1 TNTEADPLLSKDYTL
16 VYDSP
21 ISSRISGVTV
31 KGTTYPVSEDGKSID
46 MRAIGLMP
54 AAADIQPVY
63 ILPDGNQTAKV
74 TLNTETGAGT
84 ITVTNSEGKDYDGNS
99 SHTYNLIFDSV
110 DLSRPKTITIMNA
123 AINKALTLTPAF
135 DSKKYAYTVNGYR
148 HDENIDDRVRFEWFD
163 GKELTVEI
171 TSDGDEYDS
180 PAPKLLVKVSNPNGG
195 TDYDGEHSHTYSF
208 TFNQRTHDNRSV
220 SLGSLSVGGTA
231 VPDFD
236 SDLFDYYLD
245 RPVIASES
253 EIAYSILEYDGHTTD
268 GTRVEVS
275 IDTNAATATITVSNE
290 ISNSDGEDERIYTL
304 HFLPY
309 YSRLSAIM
317 TAEGKVDLL
326 EETGEVI
333 RATLPGQMPKTV
345 EDIEATLEFPEKT
358 AGAIQHE
365 MSLNLETAT
374 ATIKVSNSKADTDG
388 ISSRTYTL
396 KYDAPFFSRLESLVI
411 GGVAVPGFNRNT
423 FNYTIDSQMPANPTV
438 TPTVIKGSNA
448 EGKAEIKEKSANAEK
463 ALVTVVVTNTQPD
476 IDGESSHTY
485 TVQYNLPYFSRLE
498 SITIGGQELTGLP
511 QDGKTPIAFAGQLP
525 PTDEEAVALFSY
537 MFKQCS
543 GNPVATVVFDHINA
557 TARITVTNGGQKD
570 IDGKTSHI
578 YIVQFNLPYYSTA
591 SSITLDGEEIPDF
604 NPSQLDYTL
613 PGQLP
618 EKDRIDIQL
627 YNGNGSSDYT
637 IDTDVESATVTI
649 TVTNTGDAD
658 GKYASTTV
666 YTLHFDLPY
675 FSRLASLKVRGE
687 EVEGFDRDKFEY
699 TIGGALPAQ
708 SEIVGTAMKASG
720 KVSVSV
726 SRNVAEGIATVTV
739 TNSGGADL
747 DGKKTHTYT
756 LRFDKPVNSRLS
768 EISINGTPLADFDTD
783 VFTYRLTT
791 VEMPAE
797 GAVTAV
803 SSNPEAKITIGYDSS
818 KYAVTITVTADG
830 ADEDGKNIH
839 TYTLNFKKPDA
850 PAPSTG
856 KTVEY
861 TGTLNIYMMGD
872 DITGGGQEAK
882 VHIKENSDGPC
893 TFSLPSFSLALG

>member
-1 TNTEADPLLSKDYTL
+1 NDFGKSEDINNPKITITVTNTEADPLLTKNYTL

-31 KGTTYPVSEDGKSID
+31 KGTTYPVGEDGKSID

-135 DSKKYAYTVNGYR
+135 DSKKFAYTVNGYR

-388 ISSRTYTL
+388 IS
-396 KYDAPFFSRLESLVI
+396 
-411 GGVAVPGFNRNT
+411 
-423 FNYTIDSQMPANPTV
+423 
-438 TPTVIKGSNA
+438 
-448 EGKAEIKEKSANAEK
+448 
-463 ALVTVVVTNTQPD
+463 
-476 IDGESSHTY
+476 
-485 TVQYNLPYFSRLE
+485 
-498 SITIGGQELTGLP
+498 
-511 QDGKTPIAFAGQLP
+511 
-525 PTDEEAVALFSY
+525 
-537 MFKQCS
+537 
-543 GNPVATVVFDHINA
+543 
-557 TARITVTNGGQKD
+557 
-570 IDGKTSHI
+570 
-578 YIVQFNLPYYSTA
+578 
-591 SSITLDGEEIPDF
+591 
-604 NPSQLDYTL
+604 
-613 PGQLP
+613 
-618 EKDRIDIQL
+618 
-627 YNGNGSSDYT
+627 
-637 IDTDVESATVTI
+637 
-649 TVTNTGDAD
+649 
-658 GKYASTTV
+658 
-666 YTLHFDLPY
+666 
-675 FSRLASLKVRGE
+675 
-687 EVEGFDRDKFEY
+687 
-699 TIGGALPAQ
+699 
-708 SEIVGTAMKASG
+708 
-720 KVSVSV
+720 
-726 SRNVAEGIATVTV
+726 
-739 TNSGGADL
+739 
-747 DGKKTHTYT
+747 
-756 LRFDKPVNSRLS
+756 
-768 EISINGTPLADFDTD
+768 
-783 VFTYRLTT
+783 
-791 VEMPAE
+791 
-797 GAVTAV
+797 
-803 SSNPEAKITIGYDSS
+803 
-818 KYAVTITVTADG
+818 
-830 ADEDGKNIH
+830 
-839 TYTLNFKKPDA
+839 
-850 PAPSTG
+850 
-856 KTVEY
+856 
-861 TGTLNIYMMGD
+861 
-872 DITGGGQEAK
+872 
-882 VHIKENSDGPC
+882 
-893 TFSLPSFSLALG
+893 